1 MQISSAKWSEFIM
14 EVTMKT
20 KLEIL
25 KLATEREQVINDVLD
40 LVMDVDYEGPFMLN
54 VRSALANPDASR
66 LSAAE
71 VLQLASAYE
80 HLIDQL
86 KLANELDF
94 KIARL
99 QMKEE

>member
-1 MQISSAKWSEFIM
+1 MQISIAKWSEFIM

-25 KLATEREQVINDVLD
+25 KLSTEREQVINDVLD
-40 LVMDVDYEGPFMLN
+40 LVMDVDYEGLFMLN
-54 VRSALANPDASR
+54 VRSALAHQDASR
-66 LSAAE
+66 LSTAE

-80 HLIDQL
+80 HLIDQF

>member
-1 MQISSAKWSEFIM
+1 M

-54 VRSALANPDASR
+54 VRSALAHQDASR